1 MYSHHQKLAMKEED
15 GAFSS
20 YNTAGDGV
28 LEALEEQARQER
40 HHKKKTYGTSL
51 RGIISN
57 HCTDSKLAREE
68 ERKSTPVR
76 GPPYEWLTPPRPG
89 STYTEVRDHYR
100 QSLQSS
106 PAFHRSN
113 LDTLEGEV
121 DACPAI
127 TQAKHRE
134 FAQSCRESLAT
145 SEAGRVADRE
155 VEDTLASA
163 AYARDA
169 TLRALARQEKEDR
182 HRAALS
188 LREERMHEVR
198 EGVGGGAVS
207 IAAAGYHCCCLC
219 PSLLSPTHF
228 HTLTLHTHHL
238 RSV

>member
-1 MYSHHQKLAMKEED
+1 MKEED
-15 GAFSS
+15 GALSS
-20 YNTAGDGV
+20 YNTAVDGV

-40 HHKKKTYGTSL
+40 HHKKIAYGTSL
-51 RGIISN
+51 RGIISK
-57 HCTDSKLAREE
+57 HSTDSKLAREE

-134 FAQSCRESLAT
+134 FAQSCRESLAF
-145 SEAGRVADRE
+145 SEAGREADRE

-163 AYARDA
+163 ASARDA
-169 TLRALARQEKEDR
+169 TLMALAREEREDR

-198 EGVGGGAVS
+198 GEGGSNCFAGGC
-207 IAAAGYHCCCLC
+207 YCCYLC
-219 PSLLSPTHF
+219 PSLFSLPHL
-228 HTLTLHTHHL
+228 LTTYT
-238 RSV
+238 